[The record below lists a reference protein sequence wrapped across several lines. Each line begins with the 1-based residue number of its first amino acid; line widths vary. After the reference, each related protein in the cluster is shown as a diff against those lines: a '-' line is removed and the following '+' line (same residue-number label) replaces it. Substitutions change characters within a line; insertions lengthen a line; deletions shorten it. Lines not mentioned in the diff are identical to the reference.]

1 MIAIVNADV
10 YSVKLDGTVTRAEAV
25 VTDGGKIALI
35 GSNQEA
41 KAFIESFN
49 KRAKFRIAESNA
61 GVKSFI
67 AGSNTS
73 DESHNTD
80 AIRIIDAEGRTVLPG
95 LCDAHVHA
103 SWSGSALF
111 SCNLFELSGNGE
123 KGSIV
128 QKIQKV
134 LKEYIDEHPDKAI
147 IKGCGW
153 DMFDFMKALPDKSML
168 DAVCSDKP
176 VILES
181 YDQHHVWLNSKALE
195 MAGITKDTPQPRDG
209 TINRDKAGE
218 PTGLISEFSAINL
231 VREGIPGYDYTVA
244 EYKDIL
250 RAYQE
255 KFAGPYGITMI
266 FDALS
271 SANAKAAY
279 IELAKAGELTMRV
292 RDNYYADP
300 SKPES
305 QFDDM
310 IASKGQNDVGDDY
323 VQNCV
328 KFFMESGVP
337 DTYFCEP
344 YKSLAL
350 KYMHRPKGY
359 RGFPFWEAEE
369 LQRILPKLMNA
380 GFQIHT
386 HAMGD
391 GSVKH
396 TVDAYEFAFQTTGL
410 DTRNVIAHLM
420 LVKPEDF
427 ARMGKSKMLACVQP
441 TWMAMK
447 KSDFKTLN
455 MALGKK
461 RTEQMYPYKRFLDHG
476 VVVSAG
482 TDFPVTPPPCPFI
495 EMEHGLTRK
504 LCAIAEGY
512 EESKNLVLAPK
523 KNPTQDI
530 VRMQDI
536 IQSRTI
542 NGAYQGFAEDIT
554 GSIEV
559 GKSAEL
565 VLLDRNLPD
574 TPLNKIHETKVLMT
588 IFKGK
593 VVYERP

>member
-1 MIAIVNADV
+1 MIAIINADV
-10 YSVKLDGTVTRAEAV
+10 YSVKLDKTLIRAEAV
-25 VTDGGKIALI
+25 VTQDDKII
-35 GSNQEA
+35 FVGSNEEA
-41 KAFIESFN
+41 KAYIKEET
-49 KRAKFRIAESNA
+49 R
-61 GVKSFI
+61 V
-67 AGSNTS
+67 
-73 DESHNTD
+73 
-80 AIRIIDAEGRTVLPG
+80 IDAGGRTVLPG

-111 SCNLFELSGNGE
+111 SCNLFGLAHNGE
-123 KGSIV
+123 KGSVIE
-128 QKIQKV
+128 KIQKK
-134 LKEYIDEHPDKAI
+134 LKEYVDNNPGKAI

-153 DMFDFMKALPDKSML
+153 DMFDFMKAFPDKSML
-168 DAVCSDKP
+168 DKICADKP
-176 VILES
+176 VVLES
-181 YDQHHVWLNSKALE
+181 YDQHHVWLNSKALA
-195 MAGITKDTPQPRDG
+195 MAGITKETPQPRDG
-209 TINRDKAGE
+209 QIYKDKNGE
-218 PTGLISEFSAINL
+218 PTGLLSEFSAIDL
-231 VREGIPGYDYTVA
+231 VRKGIPDYDYSVE

-250 RAYQE
+250 RRYQQE
-255 KFAGPYGITMI
+255 FAGPYGVTMI

-271 SANAKAAY
+271 SDNAKKAY
-279 IELAKAGELTMRV
+279 VELAKAGELTMRV

-300 SKPES
+300 TKPES

-310 IASKGQNDVGDDY
+310 IASKGSSDVGEDY

-344 YKSLAL
+344 YKPLAL
-350 KYMHRPKGY
+350 KVMRRPKGY
-359 RGFPFWEAEE
+359 RGFAFWEAEE
-369 LQRILPKLMNA
+369 LRRILPKLMKA

-396 TVDAYEFAFQTTGL
+396 TVDAYEYAFQTTGL
-410 DTRNVIAHLM
+410 DTRNVIAHVM

-427 ARMGKSKMLACVQP
+427 VRMGKNKILACVQP
-441 TWMAMK
+441 TWMAMMK
-447 KSDFKTLN
+447 ADRKTLN

-461 RTEQMYPYKRFLDHG
+461 RVEQMYPYKRFLDQDII
-476 VVVSAG
+476 VSAG

-504 LCAIAEGY
+504 VCAAAEGY
-512 EESKNLVLAPK
+512 ENSSRLILGPK
-523 KNPTQDI
+523 GDPEQDI
-530 VRMQDI
+530 VQMQDI

-574 TPLNKIHETKVLMT
+574 TPLHEIHNTKVLVT
-588 IFKGK
+588 IFKGQ
-593 VVYERP
+593 VVYKAE